1 MKTKFLFLA
10 AMLLMSVNLFAQN
23 IVKGDVNEDGKID
36 VADVVAVISIMQQGG
51 GVAILPSSVEF
62 ENSSYVLGV
71 NRELKLT
78 PIILP
83 TYATDKTLTWTSSNP
98 SVASVSQDG
107 IVKGISEGSTTIT
120 VSTANGKQ
128 STCEVTVNKVT
139 FYWYVGKIE
148 PTESSDVTSAGWTEI
163 TTIPSQINVNTDVS
177 RPLSVWYVAIPHE
190 FGFQA
195 YDSTGGAGDGA
206 GWTKSQTP
214 VTIQFVSYD
223 VFTTTGTPIKI
234 NAVFKK

>member
-1 MKTKFLFLA
+1 MKTKKLFLMA
-10 AMLLMSVNLFAQN
+10 AILLMSANIFAQN
-23 IVKGDVNEDGKID
+23 IVKGDVNEDGKVD
-36 VADVVAVISIMQQGG
+36 VADVVAVISIMQKGG

-98 SVASVSQDG
+98 SVATVSQDG

-139 FYWYVGKIE
+139 YYWYAGTVK

-163 TTIPSQINVNTDVS
+163 TTIPTQISANTEMVI
-177 RPLSVWYVAIPHE
+177 PPTIWYVAIPHE
-190 FGFQA
+190 YGFQA
-195 YDSTGGAGDGA
+195 YDSTGGAGDTGS
-206 GWTKSQTP
+206 WTKSQ
-214 VTIQFVSYD
+214 VTIQFVTYD
-223 VFTTTGTPIKI
+223 VFTLVNPAISI